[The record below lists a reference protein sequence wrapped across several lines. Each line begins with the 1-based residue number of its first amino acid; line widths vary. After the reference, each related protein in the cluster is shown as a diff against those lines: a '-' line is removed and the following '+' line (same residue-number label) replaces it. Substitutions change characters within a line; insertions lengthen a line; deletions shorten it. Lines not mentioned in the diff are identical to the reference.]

1 MVIEDLLNFMVNQNA
16 SDLHIKPM
24 RPPLLRLKGKLVSL
38 KMEPLVPD
46 LIKEMLYGILTE
58 KQRHSLEENL
68 CLEFGYSMPGLS
80 RFRTS
85 IYFQRGTLSAVFR
98 RVPFEFPSID
108 DWGLPEVIKEFTLLP
123 QGLVVITGP
132 AGSGK
137 SSTLAALIKLISDAK
152 AVHIVTI
159 EDPIEFLLRDSLASV
174 SQREIGT
181 DTTSFHEALRNAL
194 RQDPDIIMVGEMRD
208 LPTIS
213 TVLTAAETGHLV
225 FSTLHTNSAA
235 QTVDR
240 LIDAFPP
247 EQQRQVRQQLSH
259 VLRGIVSLKLVER
272 ADETGLIAAVE
283 IMKQTPKIQKLIFEG
298 NSLEIEREIE
308 NSVAHL
314 RMQSM
319 NQSLLALVMNEVI
332 TQEIALAS
340 SNNPDELNLILNKY
354 LYSKKHKDQTGGDS
368 MAESL
373 ADFSK
378 ILELQEI
385 KKLYQEQEE
394 KHKSELRAKD
404 EQIAQIQEELQRT
417 LSEHSG
423 PLAEMEKMR
432 EERNHLKQQI
442 ELIRNEYQMKIEK
455 LQNRIRELT
464 QFQGN
469 RKV

>member
-1 MVIEDLLNFMVNQNA
+1 MAIEDLLKFMVRQNA

-38 KMEPLVPD
+38 NMEPLVPD

-58 KQRHSLEENL
+58 KQRELLEEEFYV
-68 CLEFGYSMPGLS
+68 EFGYSMPGLS

-108 DWGLPEVIKEFTLLP
+108 DWGLPEIIKEFAYLP
-123 QGLVVITGP
+123 QGLVIVTGP

-137 SSTLAALIKLISDAK
+137 SSTLAALMKLISDAK
-152 AVHIVTI
+152 QVHIVTI
-159 EDPIEFLLRDSLASV
+159 EDPIEFLIKDSLASV
-174 SQREIGT
+174 SQREVGT
-181 DTTSFHEALRNAL
+181 DTKSFHEALRNAL

-208 LPTIS
+208 LQTIA

-235 QTVDR
+235 QTIDRIVDP
-240 LIDAFPP
+240 FPAV
-247 EQQRQVRQQLSH
+247 QQRQVRQQLSH
-259 VLRGIVSLKLVER
+259 VLKGIISLKLVER
-272 ADETGLIAAVE
+272 ADGSGLTASVE
-283 IMKQTPKIQKLIFEG
+283 ILKQTPKIQKLINEG
-298 NSLEIEREIE
+298 NSADIEREIE
-308 NSVAHL
+308 GSVSHL

-319 NQSLLALVMNEVI
+319 NQSLLALVLNKVI
-332 TQEIALAS
+332 TQEIAMS
-340 SNNPDELNLILNKY
+340 GSNNPDELDLILRKHLYPQQNKG
-354 LYSKKHKDQTGGDS
+354 DAGGDP

-378 ILELQEI
+378 IVELQEI

-394 KHKSELRAKD
+394 KHKSEMLTKEEQMAQLRD
-404 EQIAQIQEELQRT
+404 ELEQTIQQQ
-417 LSEHSG
+417 SG
-423 PLAEMEKMR
+423 PLAEFEKIR
-432 EERNHLKQQI
+432 EERDHLRQQI
-442 ELIRNEYQMKIEK
+442 ELIRNEYQMKVEK

-464 QFQGN
+464 QFAG
-469 RKV
+469 K